1 MKNEKG
7 FVLIE
12 TLIAAVAVMGIF
24 SLLYANYYPL
34 IGEYEKREVYDDID
48 AKIRCSLDQKNIS

>member
-34 IGEYEKREVYDDID
+34 MKKEKSMMTLMPNTLLIGPEKY
-48 AKIRCSLDQKNIS
+48 